1 MAQNTNGIAFN
12 ANVTQKPVVKQP
24 VEGEATKT
32 PTAPIK
38 DNNDLDGEY
47 LDKRDMTIKLVPNT
61 SLYRKANSKVLAKR
75 CDYIGSSVNASRI
88 LTSNKEEMAFYMPN
102 ILGISPTDSSF
113 VFRVKQYF
121 NNIQIRVEELG
132 KTFDISFIYEKKSDY
147 IRFRKLEDAINE
159 EFEAIDRRNINN
171 IKNGIKVKIE
181 KLNFLESTKYKYG
194 RPVNVEDYLMYRHCL
209 LYSAIAKDMSL
220 INDNV
225 NIKFYFVDNVKEQ
238 KKAVDMRRVINTAK
252 SNFVACVTDATT
264 FEAVFIQYCVI
275 TGRPISAS
283 LAKSSY
289 ERENELDKF
298 SMAFPEKF
306 NTIYSDKDK
315 FIKASIEKLIARGE
329 LIRPINNQNINLPEG
344 ELIGANMK
352 EAVAW
357 FKDPNNNSVVQML
370 TNKLKY

>member
-12 ANVTQKPVVKQP
+12 ANVAQKPIVKQP
-24 VEGEATKT
+24 VEGEATKI
-32 PTAPIK
+32 PTASIK
-38 DNNDLDGEY
+38 VKNDLDEEY
-47 LDKRDMTIKLVPNT
+47 LDKRDVTIKLVPNT

-102 ILGISPTDSSF
+102 ILGISSTDSSF

-171 IKNGIKVKIE
+171 IKNGINVKIE

-225 NIKFYFVDNVKEQ
+225 NIKFYFVDNAKEQ
-238 KKAVDMRRVINTAK
+238 KKAVDMRRIINTAK
-252 SNFVACVTDATT
+252 SNFVACVTDAAI